1 MDYTIAIVTGILA
14 GLHTSTWGMYKD
26 SPHEGFTWP
35 KYFRSTIVSALFAP
49 FLYWLFQQTAHPLDV
64 TTSRGIFLLWGSV
77 YVAERG
83 VVEVWKTFLRTED
96 QSKYFIPMQLS
107 VLGRVVESKRD
118 RYIAAFFYV
127 GGIVAIGY
135 GLVQFYNAY
144 VSGSL
149 TWSPYLILLILSVG
163 GWVSAFGG
171 AWKDAPLEGFETF
184 KFFRSPGVA
193 YFYAFIAALLTSNFI
208 VITCCSLGF
217 TIASIETYKTFFF
230 PSRPR
235 GKFQGKPILFPEM
248 LEFRKGFA
256 YLFVGVWI
264 FVIVNAVRAF
274 MAGPYSD
281 ALVQF

>member
-1 MDYTIAIVTGILA
+1 MEILITMVVGLLA

-26 SPHEGFTWP
+26 SPHEGFGWP
-35 KYFRSTIVSALFAP
+35 KYFRSTIVGLIFGP
-49 FLYWLFQQTAHPLDV
+49 IIYFVFQQTHHPLDV
-64 TTSRGIFLLWGSV
+64 STARGILLLWGSV

-107 VLGRVVESKRD
+107 VLGKPVESKRD

-127 GGIVAIGY
+127 GGLVAIGY
-135 GLVQFYNAY
+135 GLVKFYGAWVN
-144 VSGSL
+144 GSL
-149 TWSPYLILLILSVG
+149 TWSPYIILLILSVG

-193 YFYAFIAALLTSNFI
+193 YFFALMAALLTSNFI
-208 VITCCSLGF
+208 VITCCSLGY

-248 LEFRKGFA
+248 MKFRKPFAILFIAIWVFLLVTAFFA
-256 YLFVGVWI
+256 YSGV
-264 FVIVNAVRAF
+264 
-274 MAGPYSD
+274 PYGD
-281 ALVQF
+281 TLVSF